1 MNPTVITDRK
11 QQRLAGSDIESG
23 EVTIDL
29 DLPDDIDGYDV
40 DDLGDGTIVV
50 QYWTA

>member
-1 MNPTVITDRK
+1 MDPTIISERK
-11 QQRLAGSDIESG
+11 QQRLHPGDIESG

-40 DDLGDGTIVV
+40 DDQGDGTIVV
-50 QYWTA
+50 QYWDE